1 MAVKFKPVLITEPG
15 VKGGGKRRYFAKVIA
30 SKVITLEKIS
40 KFIGMTGTF
49 AECEVNAFLA
59 AIVDAILHYL
69 IDGNIIRL
77 GELGSLRL
85 KLRSEGRDNKND
97 VDVSC
102 IKDVCIVFT
111 PGKRLKKM
119 LKKIEYK
126 KIQER
131 KKKTS
136 NK

>member
-1 MAVKFKPVLITEPG
+1 MRSQCFFSCNS
-15 VKGGGKRRYFAKVIA
+15 RCNF
-30 SKVITLEKIS
+30 TLS
-40 KFIGMTGTF
+40 
-49 AECEVNAFLA
+49 
-59 AIVDAILHYL
+59 

-111 PGKRLKKM
+111 PGKRLKEM

-131 KKKTS
+131 KKKT
-136 NK
+136 NN